1 VKSEF
6 PVSINMTQKA
16 KKLVRDQGILSSPNP
31 KPRRTLPP
39 AVADAV
45 RVLL

>member
-1 VKSEF
+1 M
-6 PVSINMTQKA
+6 IHKA
-16 KKLVRDQGILSSPNP
+16 KKLVREQGILSALNP
-31 KPRRTLPP
+31 KPRTTLPP